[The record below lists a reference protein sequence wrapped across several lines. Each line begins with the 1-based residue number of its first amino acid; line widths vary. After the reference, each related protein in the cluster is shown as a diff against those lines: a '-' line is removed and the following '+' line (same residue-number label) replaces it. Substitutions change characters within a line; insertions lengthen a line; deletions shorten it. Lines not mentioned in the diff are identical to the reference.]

1 MSSRKAA
8 LVTGAA
14 ARIGACTAETLHARG
29 CDVLLH
35 CNSSVDRAE
44 ELAERLNG
52 IRADSAAVASADL
65 SSLDGIESL
74 AESVRRRFD
83 RLDILVNNASRF
95 YPTRVGETQSWQ
107 WEDLVN
113 SNLRGPYF
121 LVQALLEELQT
132 AGGAIINIVD
142 IYSRRPLANHGVY
155 VISKAGLEMMTKS
168 MAAELGPTVRVNG
181 VSPGAILWPEN
192 ESDDSAKQAVLDKT
206 VMKRIGEAD
215 DIATAVAYFALDA
228 PYVTGQILAVDG
240 GRSLNM

>member
-1 MSSRKAA
+1 MSSRKTA

-44 ELAERLNG
+44 ELAGRLNG
-52 IRADSAAVASADL
+52 IRADSATVASADL
-65 SSLDGIESL
+65 SSLDDIESL
-74 AESVRRRFD
+74 ADAVRQRFD

>member
-1 MSSRKAA
+1 MSSRKTA

-44 ELAERLNG
+44 ALADRLNG
-52 IRADSAAVASADL
+52 IRPKSAAVASADL
-65 SSLDGIESL
+65 SNLDDIQSL
-74 AESVRRRFD
+74 ADAFRARFD

-95 YPTRVGETQSWQ
+95 YPTRVGETQVWE
-107 WEDLVN
+107 WEDLIN

-121 LVQALLEELQT
+121 LVQALLGELKT
-132 AGGAIINIVD
+132 AGGSVINIVD
-142 IYSRRPLANHGVY
+142 IYARRPLPNHGVY
-155 VISKAGLEMMTKS
+155 VISKAGLEMMTKA
-168 MAAELGPTVRVNG
+168 MAAELGPAVRVNG

-192 ESDDSAKQAVLDKT
+192 ENDDSAKQAVLDRT

-215 DIATAVAYFALDA
+215 DIATAVTYFALDA

>member
-1 MSSRKAA
+1 MSSRKTA

-44 ELAERLNG
+44 SLADRLNG
-52 IRADSAAVASADL
+52 IRPDSAVVASADL
-65 SSLDGIESL
+65 SSLDDIQSL
-74 AESVRRRFD
+74 AEAFRARFD

-95 YPTRVGETQSWQ
+95 YPTQVGETQVWE
-107 WEDLVN
+107 WEDLIN

-121 LVQALLEELQT
+121 LVQALLEDLKT
-132 AGGAIINIVD
+132 GGGSVINIVD
-142 IYSRRPLANHGVY
+142 IYARRPLSNHGVY

-168 MAAELGPTVRVNG
+168 MAAELGPTIRVNG

-215 DIATAVAYFALDA
+215 DIATAVAYLAHDA
-228 PYVTGQILAVDG
+228 PYVTGQLLAVDG

>member
-1 MSSRKAA
+1 MSSRKTA

-44 ELAERLNG
+44 ALADRLNG
-52 IRADSAAVASADL
+52 IRPKSAAVASADL
-65 SSLDGIESL
+65 SNLDDIQSL
-74 AESVRRRFD
+74 ADAFRARFD

-95 YPTRVGETQSWQ
+95 YPTRVGETQVWE
-107 WEDLVN
+107 WEDLIN

-121 LVQALLEELQT
+121 LVQALLDDLKT
-132 AGGAIINIVD
+132 AGGSVINIVD
-142 IYSRRPLANHGVY
+142 IYARRPLPNHGVY
-155 VISKAGLEMMTKS
+155 VISKAGLEMMTKA
-168 MAAELGPTVRVNG
+168 MAAELGPAVRVNG

-192 ESDDSAKQAVLDKT
+192 ENDDSAKQAVLDRT

-215 DIATAVAYFALDA
+215 DIATAVTYFALDA